1 MTMIYTARS
10 MHTISEFCINDK
22 INVLK
27 FEMKIRTF
35 ITIAK
40 LKKYTKAGNQIES
53 YGRSFRGIKLWA
65 NCVTNHYILRFNE
78 FC

>member
-10 MHTISEFCINDK
+10 MHTISEFCINNK

-27 FEMKIRTF
+27 FEMNVYNHSK
-35 ITIAK
+35 A
-40 LKKYTKAGNQIES
+40 KKYTKAGDQIES
-53 YGRSFRGIKLWA
+53 YGMSFGGIKLWA
-65 NCVTNHYILRFNE
+65 NCVTNHYILRFSE